1 MLAEMA
7 GEFEVGVTLVS
18 DDNPHSL
25 QAHIDGLGM
34 DDVARFEHGG
44 RQYHLLAFAVH

>member
-1 MLAEMA
+1 LLAEMA

-44 RQYHLLAFAVH
+44 RQYHLLAFAVR